1 MMIDELEELI
11 GEVLTSNF
19 TLGTDKKGQV
29 VIFTGLVQ
37 DEDGDLSDMEEESS
51 DEDLEEVLVDSED
64 FDSYDESSEEDDE

>member
-1 MMIDELEELI
+1 MIDELEELI

-51 DEDLEEVLVDSED
+51 DEDLEEVLVDGED

>member
-51 DEDLEEVLVDSED
+51 DEDLEEVLVDGED